1 MDTFEKPHRS
11 LERKRGLFLRI
22 GLACSL
28 LITFVAFEWRTPV
41 AREEIIIDDDQWS
54 DIEYEEMPITY
65 RREEQLMPPPPVP
78 INRNSPPQPQ
88 PGPGDIHII
97 PDGEPVV
104 NLPSDSGLVIIDIP
118 RIEEKDTA
126 EIPLM
131 RMPEVEPEFPGG
143 EAALIKFIQ
152 SSVRYPENAR
162 AEGIQENVYVNFIVD
177 EKGKVTNV
185 ECMGNPNKW
194 LKEEALRIINLM
206 PLWKPGKQGGRPVR
220 VILNQPIYFKLK

>member
-1 MDTFEKPHRS
+1 MMHPDKKQDTELLK
-11 LERKRGLFLRI
+11 LRKKFRFNFSI
-22 GLACSL
+22 
-28 LITFVAFEWRTPV
+28 
-41 AREEIIIDDDQWS
+41 
-54 DIEYEEMPITY
+54 
-65 RREEQLMPPPPVP
+65 
-78 INRNSPPQPQ
+78 
-88 PGPGDIHII
+88 
-97 PDGEPVV
+97 
-104 NLPSDSGLVIIDIP
+104 SGHTHIP

-206 PLWKPGKQGGRPVR
+206 PVWKPGKQGGRPVR

>member
-22 GLACSL
+22 GLVCSL
-28 LITFVAFEWRTPV
+28 LITLVAFEWRTPV
-41 AREEIIIDDDQWS
+41 TREEIMIEDDQWS
-54 DIEYEEMPITY
+54 DVDYEEMPITY

-78 INRNSPPQPQ
+78 INRNSPPQ

-118 RIEEKDTA
+118 RIEEKDTT

-143 EAALIKFIQ
+143 DAALIKFIKNN
-152 SSVRYPENAR
+152 VRYPEKAR

-185 ECMGNPNKW
+185 ECMGNPNIW
-194 LKEEALRIINLM
+194 LKEEALRIVNLM
-206 PLWKPGKQGGRPVR
+206 PVWKPGKQGGRPVR
-220 VILNQPIYFKLK
+220 VILNQPIFFKLK